1 MERGTDVAA
10 QIFVG
15 LLQALVLCSLGCVK
29 CVVFVFVYEGKYSFR
44 ELNSACVLFHLK
56 TS

>member
-15 LLQALVLCSLGCVK
+15 LLQALVLCSLGSVK

-44 ELNSACVLFHLK
+44 ELTLLVFSFI
-56 TS
+56 